1 MIDLRSFH
9 KRSSKVQEVKKTA
22 KTQGNNIPQATAEVS
37 STGIRLRPAP
47 NVTTTAN
54 ESETSCRS
62 TANNSV
68 SIAMASKS
76 PVPKLKPDFISI
88 KTADGD
94 LSGDDHDEDQRECEE
109 MLASPVKGSDAQT
122 ASMVSQIT
130 FFDRI
135 FTMTSLPLCKAL
147 VKLKKTNDEKPR
159 NRSKAEL
166 LQLKKED
173 LIIWNNTLE
182 PNYIKYYLSTE
193 KIWTADAKLLDV
205 AQLLYNE
212 TLRSKTRKQMIF
224 TPSSGPVKLVKYRL
238 FFFRV
243 SLTIS

>member
-22 KTQGNNIPQATAEVS
+22 KTQGNNVPQATAEVS

-54 ESETSCRS
+54 ESETSRRS

-94 LSGDDHDEDQRECEE
+94 LSASGDEDQREREE

-147 VKLKKTNDEKPR
+147 VKLEKTNDEKPR

>member
-1 MIDLRSFH
+1 MPFFCHELGEDDSLQACTGKNLSHQAEDAIHDSIMIDLRSLH
-9 KRSSKVQEVKKTA
+9 KCSSKAQEVKKTT

-47 NVTTTAN
+47 NMTMTAN
-54 ESETSCRS
+54 KSETSHS

-68 SIAMASKS
+68 SIMMASKS
-76 PVPKLKPDFISI
+76 PVPKLKLDFISI
-88 KTADGD
+88 KTADGS
-94 LSGDDHDEDQRECEE
+94 LSGDEDQREHEE

-159 NRSKAEL
+159 NCSKAEL
-166 LQLKKED
+166 LQLKKK
-173 LIIWNNTLE
+173 T
-182 PNYIKYYLSTE
+182 S
-193 KIWTADAKLLDV
+193 
-205 AQLLYNE
+205 LYG
-212 TLRSKTRKQMIF
+212 T
-224 TPSSGPVKLVKYRL
+224 TP
-238 FFFRV
+238 
-243 SLTIS
+243 